1 MKLNLTLLKSK
12 DRVPKTLLLCVLLT
26 YGSAIYAEGSPNASA
41 KSSDFP
47 RTEDVTQ
54 NPQQHKVRGEVLD
67 NTGEPIIG
75 ANIIVKGQTT
85 GTITDL
91 DGKFSINAKKGDIL
105 LVTYIGYT
113 NQEIL
118 VKGNEPLKIKMSEDT
133 QMLSEVVVVGYG
145 TQKKANLTGSVASVK
160 MDNALGDRPIA
171 STAQALQGTAPGLQI
186 ITNTGRPG
194 QSSDLNIRGYTSI
207 NGGGPLVLVDNAEVA
222 SIDDINPRDIETISV
237 LKDASASAIYGARGA
252 FGVILI
258 TTKQGKKN
266 DKVKVSYNANFA
278 FTQASDLPQK
288 LNTYETAK
296 TFQKWEVPSNGGII
310 DIDQWVDLL
319 DEYQQNPS
327 KFPENGIYVDENG
340 NQFPLRDSYDYWDM
354 AFENGFEQIHNV
366 SVSGGTE
373 KAAYRV
379 SLGYT
384 NQDGI
389 MITNKDSYKR
399 YNLNTN
405 LNIDIT
411 SNLTASL
418 NLFYKNDRRKTPGGM
433 WSIFSKGVLN
443 PPYGMEGFK
452 EDPSTGDD
460 IPYWT
465 PKTFLNTEEPQI
477 NDGDDLRVFGKLTWK
492 PIKGLTLGAE
502 YTFNKSN
509 KYDNTTAIINRYW
522 DATGDQISEYN
533 TVSSYKRQ
541 NTNRMYQSFSAT
553 AKYDYAIKGHN
564 LSALAGVNYED
575 ADYTQFSGKRQD
587 LISGEVPSFGTAT
600 GDMTVDDSYYEW
612 AVAGLFGRVNYNYKE
627 KYLLELS
634 ARYDGSSR
642 FAPGDRFIFVPSGSI
657 GWHLSKEKFMESLA
671 PTLNSLKLFAS
682 YGEIGNQNTGSDYYP
697 YLSIMG
703 TYNAEWINPD
713 TNLSYLTIGTSNII
727 SNGFTWE
734 KVRTLNVGVDF
745 GLFSNRLTGTFEWY
759 RRQTLG
765 MLDAALELPT
775 VLGSK
780 APKQNVTDLE
790 TKGWEINLNWKDQ
803 IGKVKYSIGGNLF
816 DSRAYIT
823 DVKIESGNIGN
834 LYKGKELGEI
844 WGYKVIGFYDI
855 DDFEEGVA
863 GNYNDTFTL
872 KKGIAPYKNKN
883 HVPGDIRFADLDENG
898 EVNWG
903 NNTLEDHGDKTRI
916 GNSRPRFQ
924 YGINGSVAY
933 EGFDLS
939 FFLQGVGKKDR
950 VINSYLSR
958 PYYSSFTYGIFEDQT
973 DVWAEDNQD
982 AYYPRVMSRNYGL
995 FSEANTRNMYNGAY
1009 LNIKNITLG
1018 YNLPTSVTNKWG
1030 ISKMRFYVS
1039 GENLYIFDHLPKGI
1053 QSDLYDESSGA
1064 GYPALRKFSF
1074 GIDVTF

>member
-1 MKLNLTLLKSK
+1 MKLNLALSKSR
-12 DRVPKTLLLCVLLT
+12 DQLPKTLLLCGLLT
-26 YGSAIYAEGSPNASA
+26 YGTTMYGSEAKVANERKHIAPVENAV
-41 KSSDFP
+41 P
-47 RTEDVTQ
+47 
-54 NPQQHKVRGEVLD
+54 NPQQNKITGQVLD
-67 NTGEPIIG
+67 NAGEPIIG
-75 ANIIVKGQTT
+75 ANIIVKGKTT
-85 GTITDL
+85 GTITDI
-91 DGKFSINAKKGDIL
+91 DGKFSIDAKDGDVL
-105 LVTYIGYT
+105 LITYIGYMPK
-113 NQEIL
+113 EIT
-118 VKGNEPLKIKMSEDT
+118 VKGNALLNIKMSEDS
-133 QMLSEVVVVGYG
+133 QMLNEVVVVGYG

-160 MDNALGDRPIA
+160 IDDALGDRPIA

-207 NGGGPLVLVDNAEVA
+207 NGGGPLVLVDNAEVE
-222 SIDDINPRDIETISV
+222 SIDDINPKDIESVSV

-258 TTKQGKKN
+258 TTKQGKRN

-278 FTQASDLPQK
+278 FTQATDLPQK

-296 TFQKWEVPSNGGII
+296 TFQKWEVPSNGVII
-310 DIDQWVDLL
+310 DIDKWVSLL
-319 DEYQQNPS
+319 EEYQQNPS
-327 KFPENGIYVDENG
+327 HFPENGIYIDENG
-340 NQFPLRDSYDYWDM
+340 NKYPLKDSYDYWDM
-354 AFENGFEQIHNV
+354 AFQNGFEQIHNV

-389 MITNKDSYKR
+389 LITDKDSYKR

-405 LNIDIT
+405 LNMNIT
-411 SNLTASL
+411 SNLTASI
-418 NLFYKNDRRKTPGGM
+418 NLFYKNDSRKSPGGM
-433 WSIFSKGVLN
+433 WKVFSNGVLY
-443 PPYGMEGFK
+443 PPYAQDGYDK
-452 EDPSTGDD
+452 DPSTGDL

-465 PKTFLNTEEPQI
+465 PEHILKAEEP
-477 NDGDDLRVFGKLTWK
+477 NRNNGDDLRIFGRLEWK
-492 PIKGLTLGAE
+492 PIKGLAINAE

-509 KYDNTTAIINRYW
+509 KYTNNTAIINRYM
-522 DATGDQISEYN
+522 DGSNGQIEEFN
-533 TVSSYKRQ
+533 TVSSYSRA

-553 AKYDYAIKGHN
+553 ARYDYSIKGHN

-575 ADYTQFSGKRQD
+575 ADYTYFMGKRQD
-587 LISGEVPSFGTAT
+587 LISGETPSFGTAT
-600 GDMTVDDSYYEW
+600 GDMTVDDNYYEW
-612 AVAGLFGRVNYNYKE
+612 AVAGMFGRLNYNFQE
-627 KYLLELS
+627 KYLLEFS

-642 FAPGDRFIFVPSGSI
+642 FAPGDRFIFVPSGSV
-657 GWHLSKEKFMESLA
+657 GWHVSREKFMESLA

-697 YLSIMG
+697 YLSVMN
-703 TYNAEWINPD
+703 TYNAEWINPE
-713 TNLSYLTIGTSNII
+713 TNLPYLTIGTPNII
-727 SNGFTWE
+727 SSGFTWE
-734 KVRTLNVGVDF
+734 KVRTLNLGIDF
-745 GLFSNRLTGTFEWY
+745 GLFNNRLTGTFEWY

-775 VLGSK
+775 VLGTK

-816 DSRAYIT
+816 DSRAHIT
-823 DVKIESGNIGN
+823 DVKIESGNIGS

-872 KKGIAPYKNKN
+872 KEGIAPYKNKS
-883 HVPGDIRFADLDENG
+883 HIPGDIRFADLDNSG

-903 NNTLEDHGDKTRI
+903 NNTLDDHGDKVRI
-916 GNSRPRFQ
+916 GNSRARFQ
-924 YGINGSVAY
+924 YGVNGSVAY

-950 VINSYLSR
+950 IINSYLSR

-973 DVWAEDNQD
+973 DVWAENNPN

-995 FSEANTRNMYNGAY
+995 FSENNTRNMYNGAY

-1018 YNLPTSVTNKWG
+1018 YNLPSSIIKKWG

-1053 QSDLYDESSGA
+1053 QSDLHDESSGA

-1074 GIDVTF
+1074 GLDVTF

>member
-1 MKLNLTLLKSK
+1 MNLNLALSKS
-12 DRVPKTLLLCVLLT
+12 RERLPKTLLLYGLLT
-26 YGSAIYAEGSPNASA
+26 CGTTMYGSEAQAANERSTTTSIEQ
-41 KSSDFP
+41 
-47 RTEDVTQ
+47 VTQ
-54 NPQQHKVRGEVLD
+54 SSQEGKVNGQVLD

-85 GTITDL
+85 GTITDI
-91 DGKFSINAKKGDIL
+91 DGNFSINAKNGDTL
-105 LVTYIGYT
+105 LITYIGYT
-113 NQEIL
+113 TKEIT
-118 VKGNEPLKIKMSEDT
+118 VKGNAPLKIKMSEDA
-133 QMLSEVVVVGYG
+133 QMLNEVVVVGYG

-160 MDNALGDRPIA
+160 MDDALGDRPIA
-171 STAQALQGTAPGLQI
+171 STSQALQGTAPGLQI

-207 NGGGPLVLVDNAEVA
+207 NGGGPLVLVDNAEVE
-222 SIDDINPRDIETISV
+222 SIDDINPKDIESVSV
-237 LKDASASAIYGARGA
+237 LKDASASTIYGARGA

-258 TTKQGKKN
+258 TTKQGKKD

-278 FTQASDLPQK
+278 FTQATDLPQK

-296 TFQKWEVPSNGGII
+296 TFQKWEVPSNGVII
-310 DIDQWVDLL
+310 DIDKWVGLL
-319 DEYQQNPS
+319 EEYRQNPDN
-327 KFPENGIYVDENG
+327 FPESGIYIDENG
-340 NQFPLRDSYDYWDM
+340 NKFPLRDSYDYWDM
-354 AFENGFEQIHNV
+354 AFQNGFEQIHNV

-373 KAAYRV
+373 KVGYRV

-384 NQDGI
+384 GQDGI
-389 MITNKDSYKR
+389 LITDKDSYKR
-399 YNLNTN
+399 FNLNTN
-405 LNIDIT
+405 LNMNIT
-411 SNLTASL
+411 SNLTASV
-418 NLFYKNDRRKTPGGM
+418 NLFYKNDSRKTPGGM
-433 WSIFSKGVLN
+433 WKVFSNGVLY
-443 PPYGMEGFK
+443 PPYAQNGYDK
-452 EDPSTGDD
+452 DPSTGDL

-465 PKTFLNTEEPQI
+465 PENFLNQEEPTK
-477 NDGDDLRVFGKLTWK
+477 NNGDGLRIFGRLQWK
-492 PIKGLTLGAE
+492 PIKGLTLNAE
-502 YTFNKSN
+502 YTLNKSN
-509 KYDNTTAIINRYW
+509 KYANNTALINRYM
-522 DATGDQISEYN
+522 DGSNGQIAEFN
-533 TVSSYKRQ
+533 TVSSYSRD

-553 AKYDYAIKGHN
+553 AKYDYSTKGHN

-575 ADYTQFSGKRQD
+575 TDYTYFKGQRKD
-587 LISGEVPSFGTAT
+587 LISGETPSFGTAT
-600 GDMTVDDSYYEW
+600 GDMTVSDNYYEW
-612 AVAGLFGRVNYNYKE
+612 AVAGMFGRLNYNFQE
-627 KYLLELS
+627 KYLLEFS

-657 GWHLSKEKFMESLA
+657 GWHISREKFMERLA

-697 YLSIMG
+697 YLSVMN
-703 TYNAEWINPD
+703 TYNAEWISPE
-713 TNLSYLTIGTSNII
+713 TNLSYLTIGTPTII
-727 SNGFTWE
+727 SSGFTWE
-734 KVRTLNVGVDF
+734 KVRTLNLGVDF
-745 GLFSNRLTGTFEWY
+745 GLFNNRLTGTFEWY
-759 RRQTLG
+759 RRETLG
-765 MLDAALELPT
+765 MLDAALELPA
-775 VLGSK
+775 VLGTK

-823 DVKIESGNIGN
+823 DVKIESGNIGS

-855 DDFEEGVA
+855 DDFEEGVV

-872 KKGIAPYKNKN
+872 KDGIAPYKNKS
-883 HVPGDIRFADLDENG
+883 HVPGDIRYADLDKSG

-916 GNSRPRFQ
+916 GNNRPRFQ

-950 VINSYLSR
+950 IINDYLNR

-995 FSEANTRNMYNGAY
+995 FSENNTRNMYNGAY

-1018 YNLPTSVTNKWG
+1018 YNLPSSVIKKWG

-1053 QSDLYDESSGA
+1053 QSDLYNESSGA

-1074 GIDVTF
+1074 GLDVTF